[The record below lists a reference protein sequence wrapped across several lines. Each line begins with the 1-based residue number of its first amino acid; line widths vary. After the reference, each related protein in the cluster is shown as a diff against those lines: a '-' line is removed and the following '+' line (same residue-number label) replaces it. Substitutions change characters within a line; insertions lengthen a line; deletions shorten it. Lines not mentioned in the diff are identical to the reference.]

1 MKKNFRISSKKQKK
15 KKKKKFEN
23 VQKKKKKK
31 KKKKGASIFKFTYFC
46 FADIYLDCTH
56 FCQFLINFF
65 VSLQFH

>member
-1 MKKNFRISSKKQKK
+1 MKKNFRISSKKEKK
-15 KKKKKFEN
+15 KKR
-23 VQKKKKKK
+23 
-31 KKKKGASIFKFTYFC
+31 ASIFKFTYFC